1 VRIVY
6 ANEVRCVARRL
17 EIGLVCSSSRGAV
30 YAFGFYAFAAYAFAA
45 YAFAAYTFAVYAFA
59 FYAFAALVPAPGNG
73 IDGPRMMDSHAAAS

>member
-1 VRIVY
+1 MRIVY

-45 YAFAAYTFAVYAFA
+45 YAFAVYAFA
-59 FYAFAALVPAPGNG
+59 FYAFAALAPAPGNG
-73 IDGPRMMDSHAAAS
+73 IDGPRMIDSHAAAS